1 MRNPVLDIRG
11 LLFAV
16 LVLMAG
22 NGFMPTLLAV
32 RLEGAGAAA
41 PLIGMM
47 ASAYFL
53 GLVFGSVRMPRL
65 VRRVGH
71 IRLFATVV
79 TVLSASTLIYGLWQN
94 VMLWSA
100 LRLVDGICVAG
111 VFICI
116 ESWLNH
122 RADASTRGRILAA
135 YMIALYAGQAGGQF
149 LLQLGGGPT
158 LPFIVS
164 SVLVS
169 LSAVPVLLTR
179 IEGPPIHDPVPFSI
193 FALYRASPLGAVGVA
208 ITGLTLGAFYG
219 LGAVFARRS
228 GLAIGDVALFISFV
242 IAGGVVLQLPLGR
255 LSDRFDRRVV
265 ITCVLAGLA
274 LASLLLAFASSPPV
288 VMAVGALF
296 GGLAFSL
303 YPLCV
308 AHANDRLTA
317 EEQLSASSVLVLAY
331 SAGAAAGPLLGSA
344 VMAALGAGG
353 LFLFTAALGGG
364 GLAFALWRMVR
375 SEGVPE
381 DEQQP
386 YQILPR
392 TTPLASAL
400 EPASEGSD

>member
-1 MRNPVLDIRG
+1 VRNPIFHIRG
-11 LLFAV
+11 LLLAI
-16 LVLMAG
+16 LILMAG

-32 RLEGAGAAA
+32 RLEGAGTAA
-41 PLIGMM
+41 PLIGLL

-53 GLVFGSVRMPRL
+53 GLVAGSIRLPTL
-65 VRRVGH
+65 VRQVGH

-79 TVLSASTLIYGLWQN
+79 TVLSASTLIYALWQN
-94 VMLWSA
+94 IALWSV
-100 LRLVDGICVAG
+100 LRLVDGVCVAG

-122 RADASTRGRILAA
+122 RADHKTRGTILAA
-135 YMIALYAGQAGGQF
+135 YMVALYAGQAGGQF
-149 LLQLGGGPT
+149 LLQLEGGPT
-158 LPFIVS
+158 VPFILS

-193 FALYRASPLGAVGVA
+193 FALYRASPLGAVGVG
-208 ITGLTLGAFYG
+208 ITGLMLGAFYG

-228 GLAIGDVALFISFV
+228 GFAIGDVALFISFV
-242 IAGGVVLQLPLGR
+242 IAGGVALQLPLGR
-255 LSDRFDRRVV
+255 LSDRFDRRLV
-265 ITCVLAGLA
+265 IAFVLAGLA
-274 LASLLLAFASSPPV
+274 LVSLSLALVSEPVV

-317 EEQLSASSVLVLAY
+317 EERLSASSVLVLAY

-344 VMAALGAGG
+344 AMAGFGAGG
-353 LFLFTAALGGG
+353 LFLFTAALGAG
-364 GLAFALWRMVR
+364 GLAFALWRMTR
-375 SEGVPE
+375 SEAVPE

-392 TTPLASAL
+392 TTPAAAAL
-400 EPASEGSD
+400 EPASEGLD

>member
-1 MRNPVLDIRG
+1 MRNPVIDIRG

-16 LVLMAG
+16 LVLMTG

-41 PLIGMM
+41 PLIGVM

-53 GLVFGSVRMPRL
+53 GLVVGSIRMPRL
-65 VRRVGH
+65 VREVGH

-79 TVLSASTLIYGLWQN
+79 TVLSASTLIYALWQN
-94 VMLWSA
+94 VALWTM
-100 LRLVDGICVAG
+100 LRLVDGMCVAG

-122 RADASTRGRILAA
+122 RADATTRGSILAA
-135 YMIALYAGQAGGQF
+135 YMIAVYAGQAAGQF
-149 LLQLGGGPT
+149 LLKLEGGPM

-169 LSAVPVLLTR
+169 LSAVPVLLTK
-179 IEGPPIHDPVPFSI
+179 ISGPPIHEPVPFSI
-193 FALYRASPLGAVGVA
+193 FALYRASPLGTVGVA
-208 ITGLTLGAFYG
+208 ITGLVLGAFYG

-228 GLAIGDVALFISFV
+228 GFSFTDVALFVSVV
-242 IAGGVVLQLPLGR
+242 IAGGVALQWPLGR
-255 LSDRFDRRVV
+255 LSDRFDRRLV
-265 ITCVLAGLA
+265 ITFVLAGLA
-274 LASLLLAFASSPPV
+274 VVSVLLAFASGRLPV
-288 VMAVGALF
+288 LALSGLF

-308 AHANDRLTA
+308 AHANDRLTV
-317 EEQLSASSVLVLAY
+317 EEQLSASSVLILAY

-344 VMAALGAGG
+344 VIAGLGAGG
-353 LFLFTAALGGG
+353 LFLFTGALGAG
-364 GLAFALWRMVR
+364 GLAFALWRMAR
-375 SEGVPE
+375 AEAVPE

-392 TTPLASAL
+392 TTPVASAL
-400 EPASEGSD
+400 EPASETSD